1 MKNWDV
7 TSNNSPKDKNG
18 NPLLFLNVGSG
29 NEITIKDLAELIA
42 REMKFK
48 GKILWDDS
56 KPDGTPR
63 KVLNIEKLKTLGWE
77 SSIDLKD
84 GIKDA
89 IFDFQN
95 NNVRM

>member
-1 MKNWDV
+1 
-7 TSNNSPKDKNG
+7 
-18 NPLLFLNVGSG
+18 
-29 NEITIKDLAELIA
+29 
-42 REMKFK
+42 MKFK